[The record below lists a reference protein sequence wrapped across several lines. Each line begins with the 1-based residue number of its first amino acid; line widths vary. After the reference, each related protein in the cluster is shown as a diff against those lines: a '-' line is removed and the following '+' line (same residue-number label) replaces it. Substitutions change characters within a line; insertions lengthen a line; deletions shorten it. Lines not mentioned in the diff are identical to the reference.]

1 MTTANSTHGSNS
13 ASGST
18 LNIAVVSAG
27 SGIPSSTGML
37 ADRLF
42 SATREHLSAQG
53 ITVNLHRVE
62 IRELATDISEAHV
75 STSRS
80 DDLVRAL
87 GRVETADALIAVTPT
102 YKGSFSGL
110 FKAFFD
116 LIEDDALRSTP
127 VLLGATGGTPRHS
140 LMIDHAMRPLFT
152 YLKAQIAP
160 MAVFAATDDWG
171 LADDRFNGGEIL
183 LSKRISE
190 AGRQFS
196 AMLAFAPAQRRPQHR
211 PTEAQ
216 TPFEVTPFEQLLA
229 GR

>member
-1 MTTANSTHGSNS
+1 MTTAISTHGSGS
-13 ASGST
+13 ASEST
-18 LNIAVVSAG
+18 ISIAVVSAG
-27 SGIPSSTGML
+27 SGVPSSTGML
-37 ADRLF
+37 ADRLS
-42 SATREHLSAQG
+42 SATREQLSG
-53 ITVNLHRVE
+53 KGTGVDLHRID
-62 IRELATDISEAHV
+62 IRELATDIAENHV

-80 DDLVRAL
+80 DHLDRAL
-87 GRVETADALIAVTPT
+87 NHVETADALIAVTPT
-102 YKGSFSGL
+102 YKGSYSGM

-116 LIEDDALRSTP
+116 LFDDEAMKAKP
-127 VLLGATGGTPRHS
+127 VLLGATGGTARHS

-171 LADDRFNGGEIL
+171 LTDDRFNGGEIV

-190 AGRQFS
+190 AGRQFGE
-196 AMLAFAPAQRRPQHR
+196 MLAFAPAQRRPQHR
-211 PTEAQ
+211 PTNAQ